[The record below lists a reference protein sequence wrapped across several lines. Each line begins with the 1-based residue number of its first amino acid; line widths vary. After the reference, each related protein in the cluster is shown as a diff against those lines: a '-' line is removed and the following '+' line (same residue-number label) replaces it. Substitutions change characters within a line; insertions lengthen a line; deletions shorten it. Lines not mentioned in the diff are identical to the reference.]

1 MAKGPYD
8 DIVRKVLERL
18 SANAP
23 KATAKTTKSVGR
35 KAASVPAKTMT
46 KAERSA
52 ANKAAHAAGQAKLM
66 AKRAAER
73 PAQKAARTAESS
85 AKGTARA
92 NRATDAAY
100 GGSGATD
107 IKIDKAK
114 AYYENEVEKLNR
126 TIDVTERK
134 LSRGSQ
140 GRRDMLKKDLEQF
153 KKRYDLPSLSAGDS
167 LGVVRQSL
175 ARAKEANRF
184 AKKRLEQL
192 VKQTEGKNFKETV
205 QMGARRARVIENETG
220 KKLTGKKPDY
230 VSASQKD
237 LNKRMVDLRRKQMQ
251 DKLIKKADS
260 KMGTSSGPRKK
271 VNKPFVKTK
280 SEIALERAQAKNAK
294 KSVVDPKVA
303 RMTDVQRQKLVAD
316 TIKEK
321 NRLKNVKVSG
331 RGYTDAEAKAK
342 LAALGEREMGGSS
355 RLRSKKAKPKPSPE
369 GLRKQFSNKK

>member
-1 MAKGPYD
+1 MAKGGGSID
-8 DIVRKVLERL
+8 DIVRQVMERL
-18 SANAP
+18 AKNAP
-23 KATAKTTKSVGR
+23 KTAANTAKSGGR
-35 KAASVPAKTMT
+35 TAASVSAKTMT

-73 PAQKAARTAESS
+73 PAEKAARTAESS
-85 AKGTARA
+85 AKGLARS

-107 IKIDKAK
+107 IKINKAK
-114 AYYENEVEKLNR
+114 AYYETEVEKLNR
-126 TIDVTERK
+126 TIDATEKK

-140 GRRDMLKKDLEQF
+140 GRRDMLLKDLERF
-153 KKRYDLPSLSAGDS
+153 KKRYNLPSLSAGDS
-167 LGVVRQSL
+167 LGVVRESL
-175 ARAKEANRF
+175 SMAKDANRF

-237 LNKRMVDLRRKQMQ
+237 LNRRMVDLRKKQMQ

-260 KMGTSSGPRKK
+260 KMGSARGPRKK
-271 VNKPFVKTK
+271 VSKPFVKTK
-280 SEIALERAQAKNAK
+280 SEINLERAQAKNAK
-294 KSVVDPKVA
+294 KSVVDPRVN
-303 RMTDVQRQKLVAD
+303 RMTDAQRKKLVAD
-316 TIKEK
+316 TIKDK

-342 LAALGEREMGGSS
+342 LKALSERELGGSN
-355 RLRSKKAKPKPSPE
+355 RLRAKKSKPSPE
-369 GLRKQFSNKK
+369 GLRKQFSKK